1 VPPKDDFSRVRSPFE
16 GTVVLLRAVE
26 ESDLPRINALIWDPE
41 VSRRLA
47 LSWPEPLAGTRAWWE
62 NRRRDPSSIAFAIQ
76 TLAGELIGACSL
88 EGIDARVR
96 SAALGIWIGAPWFGQ
111 GYGTDAVRTLCR
123 FGLREMNLRRIGLA
137 VYESNPRAIRS
148 YRKIGFQ
155 EEGRRRGAHFE
166 DGKPIDV
173 LVMGLLAEDWNEA

>member
-1 VPPKDDFSRVRSPFE
+1 VAPKDDFSRVRSPFE

-41 VSRRLA
+41 VSRHLA

-62 NRRRDPSSIAFAIQ
+62 SRRRDPSSIAFAIQ

-155 EEGRRRGAHFE
+155 EEGRRRGAHFD